1 MQLPKRPKKM
11 RDTGKKE
18 GYAYKKTAPKAG
30 AEKKPKQHKTTE
42 QRVGDYE
49 ELPVIVR
56 FEI

>member
-1 MQLPKRPKKM
+1 MAKSSGKKNKK
-11 RDTGKKE
+11 DLKKE

-30 AEKKPKQHKTTE
+30 AEKKPKLNKTKE
-42 QRVGDYE
+42 QRVADYE

>member
-1 MQLPKRPKKM
+1 MPRKPKKPQQNLQ
-11 RDTGKKE
+11 KE

-30 AEKKPKQHKTTE
+30 AEKKPKLNKTKE
-42 QRVGDYE
+42 QRVADYE